1 MKTKK
6 IYEYCPRNYI
16 LYRNNEF
23 RKFNKPRFLFSTL
36 PEKQAFVNKYSNK
49 YQDRDQASND
59 LWLDLLAENFV
70 NSLKAGLRTR
80 CRQVLEPIQDHPL
93 VQEYFNPNTS
103 IAPECLIKKVNK
115 LERKIAILSLE
126 LSNIQKELNTLK

>member
-6 IYEYCPRNYI
+6 IYEYRPRINGPS
-16 LYRNNEF
+16 
-23 RKFNKPRFLFSTL
+23 KPRFYFSSMN
-36 PEKQAFVNKYSNK
+36 EKLAFIAKYGYK
-49 YQDRDQASND
+49 ASFSSD